1 MKIIRRCLFF
11 SSRLSPIQGDKDRGQ
26 EYFDLKIGIEKDKK
40 LRKRGRDVSLIS
52 SIRFFF
58 LRIHEAAM
66 PVSNF
71 PR

>member
-11 SSRLSPIQGDKDRGQ
+11 SSRLSAIQGDKDRGQ

-58 LRIHEAAM
+58 
-66 PVSNF
+66 
-71 PR
+71 

>member
-11 SSRLSPIQGDKDRGQ
+11 SSRLSVIQGDKDRGQ

-58 LRIHEAAM
+58 
-66 PVSNF
+66 
-71 PR
+71 